1 LRKLG
6 YAADTV
12 GNGLEALEALAQVP
26 YDIVFMD
33 CHMPE
38 LDGYEATAAIRLR
51 EGEQRHTWIIAM
63 TANAMSG
70 DRDQCLAAGMD
81 DYVSKPVR
89 LDDLAAVLER
99 AGRHLVPAPAI
110 DARSLDELR
119 ELTDEDGQC
128 ILHNLLLKYLADV
141 PDMLTEL
148 RTALDR
154 AEPRAVA
161 FAAHALKGSS
171 SVFGA
176 HRLEEL
182 CGEMERAGQ
191 AGQLETLVRLF
202 PSIEREVQ
210 RVLTAV
216 AEEAALQPT

>member
-1 LRKLG
+1 
-6 YAADTV
+6 
-12 GNGLEALEALAQVP
+12 
-26 YDIVFMD
+26 
-33 CHMPE
+33 
-38 LDGYEATAAIRLR
+38 
-51 EGEQRHTWIIAM
+51 
-63 TANAMSG
+63 
-70 DRDQCLAAGMD
+70 
-81 DYVSKPVR
+81 
-89 LDDLAAVLER
+89 
-99 AGRHLVPAPAI
+99 
-110 DARSLDELR
+110 
-119 ELTDEDGQC
+119 
-128 ILHNLLLKYLADV
+128 
-141 PDMLTEL
+141 MLTEL

-191 AGQLETLVRLF
+191 AGQLETLVRMF

-216 AEEAALQPT
+216 AGEAALQPT